1 MRRFLLVSAALAAS
15 MGVTTSSAAFAQ
27 ALPVPDQDNPRIQSF
42 SWEPGEPVRI
52 MALPMTGLTVML
64 EPGEAIS
71 EILLDRRGA
80 FEVKVSSE
88 GDTFLLIPVIAD
100 AAATIA
106 VQSDRRSYTFLA
118 ETGTG
123 LMAAYLVR
131 YSPYTSYASYNPPEL
146 PPALDPFADGN
157 GQSWSYRLKGD
168 RSVQPVEVSD
178 DGARTRIRFA
188 EDQALPAVFAIG
200 PTGEE
205 QLVNGHMRGDVFVI
219 DEVWQELVF
228 RIDKEKATARRSEG
242 PEGQGG

>member
-1 MRRFLLVSAALAAS
+1 MKRLLLASAALAVS
-15 MGVTTSSAAFAQ
+15 MAFTTSTIASAQ

-88 GDTFLLIPVIAD
+88 GDSFLLVPVIAD
-100 AAATIA
+100 AAATITVA
-106 VQSDRRSYTFLA
+106 TDRRSYTFLA

-131 YSPYTSYASYNPPEL
+131 YSPYTSYASYSPPQL
-146 PPALDPFADGN
+146 PPALDPFADGS
-157 GQSWSYRLKGD
+157 GRIWSYRLKGD
-168 RSVQPVEVSD
+168 SPVQPAEITD
-178 DGARTRIRFA
+178 DGSKTYIRFA
-188 EDQALPAVFAIG
+188 EDQALPAIFAIG

-228 RIDKEKATARRSEG
+228 RIDREKATARRSEG
-242 PEGQGG
+242 PEAQGG